1 MYYIPPSP
9 LTMQTLYSPLDI
21 SSLDPF
27 IVTRVLSY
35 FTAVD
40 VVTSGIVC
48 HKWNTISQT
57 PSLWY
62 QLYLRD
68 FGNYLSSSPPPLE
81 STDWKKKYAFSTSIY
96 ILRNFTL
103 GDNNNKAQKMCWI
116 GMMLTKQ
123 DKSYLSA
130 ISRYPL
136 YNQSIY
142 CWNVYI
148 KRMGEIICMSVVDLK
163 PQPLYENPIKMIDG
177 LCFTYSIHERESY
190 DTLKANIAHK
200 KDVIKDKNIAI
211 IALTYTD
218 VPGVISTEEGK
229 QFANQIKAD
238 FYEVNLRSYAGLDES
253 FIYLLES
260 IHKTKPLHVC
270 KEDSD
275 SLVTRK
281 KKKGD
286 KCIIS

>member
-1 MYYIPPSP
+1 MHA
-9 LTMQTLYSPLDI
+9 LTRSPLDL

-27 IVTRVLSY
+27 IVARVLDY
-35 FTAVD
+35 FTALD
-40 VVTSGIVC
+40 VVNCSVVNWEW
-48 HKWNTISQT
+48 HTISQS

-68 FGNYLSSSPPPLE
+68 FGNYSSTFPPSLDHT
-81 STDWKKKYAFSTSIY
+81 SVDWKKKYAFATSIY

-103 GDNNNKAQKMCWI
+103 GDNNNRAQKMCWI

-148 KRMGEIICMSVVDLK
+148 KRLGQIICMSVVDMK
-163 PQPLYENPIKMIDG
+163 PQPLYENPIVKIDG
-177 LCFTYSIHERESY
+177 VCFTYSIHDRDSFE
-190 DTLKANIAHK
+190 TLKTNIAHK
-200 KDVIKDKNIAI
+200 KDSLKDKNVVI
-211 IALTYTD
+211 IALTYNTS
-218 VPGVISTEEGK
+218 PTVIPPDEGR
-229 QFANQIKAD
+229 QLATQTQAD
-238 FYEVNLRSYAGLDES
+238 FYDVDLRSYAGLDES
-253 FIYLLES
+253 FIYLLENIYKS
-260 IHKTKPLHVC
+260 KPLHNC
-270 KEDSD
+270 IEDGEGI
-275 SLVTRK
+275 VHKKRK
-281 KKKGD
+281 KG